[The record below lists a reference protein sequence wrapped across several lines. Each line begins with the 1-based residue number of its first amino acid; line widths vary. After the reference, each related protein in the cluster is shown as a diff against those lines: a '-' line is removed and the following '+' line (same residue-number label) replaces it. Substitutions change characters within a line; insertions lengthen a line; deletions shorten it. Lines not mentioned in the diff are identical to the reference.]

1 MALNEGMHPIR
12 KLPEELI
19 TKIAAGEVVE
29 RPLSVVKELVEN
41 SIDAGATSIIITLK
55 EGGKQ
60 LIAVSD
66 NGRGIAGDQIELAL
80 TRHATSKIQH
90 LDDLTHL
97 HSLGFRGE
105 ALPSIAA
112 MSKFRLESATPEH
125 QPLGQFWDNTQ
136 TLQTGPITRQAGTTV
151 QVQDLF
157 YATPARLKFLK
168 STATEWG
175 HIHDFILSM
184 ALYHLNIEWSLIHQ
198 GKTLLK
204 TQTTTNLLDRV
215 GDLFGRETQAQL
227 YSFER
232 EVPGIQMRG
241 FLSHP
246 NFSRSQSKNFFVFVN
261 GRYVQDRVIN
271 HAILAGYRSLLMRD
285 QYPMVILD
293 LNIDPQQVDVNVHP
307 SKREVRFAN
316 SRAIHSLISETLYRR
331 LSESPWAQKLHHS
344 AERGGGT
351 PIHGL
356 MPLAATFMESEGGG
370 PRLSMPAD
378 SHEGP
383 AAQARPMNR
392 GAASS
397 LSPNSEELFGQIKT
411 GTLQYTQL
419 KIIGQLLQTYIL
431 CQADER
437 LVLIDQHAAHERI
450 GFEKL
455 KQQFEAGVIP
465 SQRLLHPINVD
476 LRPSEGEIL
485 KQYIDELEQFGFEI
499 RFFGGNTFM
508 IQAVPNLLSKEDP
521 KKILFSLLDSLE
533 NENRLAPLIEKVD
546 HTLATMACHHQ
557 IRAGDPLNL
566 PEMEQ
571 LLKDLNGTPHSYHC
585 PHGRPVMVEI
595 SQYEIERWFKRV
607 L

>member
-1 MALNEGMHPIR
+1 MALNEGMPPIR

-41 SIDAGATSIIITLK
+41 SIDARATSIVITLK

-60 LIAVSD
+60 LIEVSD
-66 NGRGIAGDQIELAL
+66 NGRGIPADQIELAL

-112 MSKFRLESATPEH
+112 ISKFRLESATPQH
-125 QPLGQFWDNTQ
+125 QPMGQFWDNTHE

-271 HAILAGYRSLLMRD
+271 HAILAGYRSLLMKD

-316 SRAIHSLISETLYRR
+316 SRAIHSLISETLYHR
-331 LSESPWAQKLHHS
+331 LLESPWAQITGHS
-344 AERGGGT
+344 AERGGGN
-351 PIHGL
+351 PIQGL
-356 MPLAATFMESEGGG
+356 MPLAATFMES
-370 PRLSMPAD
+370 
-378 SHEGP
+378 
-383 AAQARPMNR
+383 AASARPMNWV
-392 GAASS
+392 AAPS
-397 LSPNSEELFGQIKT
+397 LSPNNEELFGSQIKT
-411 GTLQYTQL
+411 GTLQYDQL

-431 CQADER
+431 CQAEER

-455 KQQFEAGVIP
+455 KRQFETGVIA

-508 IQAVPNLLSKEDP
+508 IQAVPHLLSKEDP
-521 KKILFSLLDSLE
+521 KKILFCLLDSLE
-533 NENRLAPLIEKVD
+533 NENRLAPLVEKVD